1 MADVGFEQPLLPHGS
16 PGLPILG
23 TACFPSSGGFFA
35 LVQLLTVITR
45 PARLSWHLYLSQSLV
60 VGATL
65 VGVALHVS
73 HVVGQV
79 PSGVSRTLGSFL
91 RAALTSPSTYLS
103 LGAYGMMF
111 GIILGLL
118 LLVLRIFWRRIVV
131 DSELAL
137 VTAYTMS
144 SVNIAVD
151 YSLTRP
157 LYHVSGEPDAL
168 IFFFS
173 AGLFG
178 VESSLPVHLL
188 LLVACVVWQRRPDR
202 RAQVR
207 REGRRAPDSL
217 PG

>member
-1 MADVGFEQPLLPHGS
+1 MWVSSSLFSLIVLLGYRSLEQRAFLPVV
-16 PGLPILG
+16 
-23 TACFPSSGGFFA
+23 GFFA

-60 VGATL
+60 VAATL

-118 LLVLRIFWRRIVV
+118 LLVLRIFWRRIIV